1 MRGPLYFGAA
11 AAVAATAFWAY
22 RVNYAAQEA
31 LGRVEALRAEIAH
44 EREAL
49 AILRADW
56 AWLNAPDRLAR
67 LVALKADTLAL
78 GPMTA
83 ESFAELAELPEPP
96 PDTFWARA
104 HPDVFALDLSAPPGA
119 PPFVETMP

>member
-1 MRGPLYFGAA
+1 MRGVLYFAGS

-31 LGRVEALRAEIAH
+31 LGRVQAVRAEIAA
-44 EREAL
+44 EREGL

-56 AWLNAPDRLAR
+56 AWLNAPERLAR
-67 LVALKADTLAL
+67 LVEAHAPAL
-78 GPMTA
+78 GLVPLA
-83 ESFAELAELPEPP
+83 GDRYAELAELPPPP

-104 HPDVFALDLSAPPGA
+104 HPDVFALDLSAPGGGVA
-119 PPFVETMP
+119 FAETLP